1 MPKVIKQDEISQNY
15 WQGPYFCT
23 MMKFIIYGMLIYF
36 LYKLIFQVVVPVSK
50 GVRSVRKNMEQMQK
64 QQAEAIRNAQNSH
77 KSSQNTSA
85 NYAPKEE
92 PVEAEYIEFEEVKKK

>member
-1 MPKVIKQDEISQNY
+1 
-15 WQGPYFCT
+15 

-36 LYKLIFQVVVPVSK
+36 LYKLIFQIVVPVSK
-50 GVRSVRKNMEQMQK
+50 GVKSVRQNMEQMQR
-64 QQAEAIRNAQNSH
+64 QQAEAVRNAQNSQ
-77 KSSQNTSA
+77 KAGQNTSA

>member
-15 WQGPYFCT
+15 WQGPYFCSMT
-23 MMKFIIYGMLIYF
+23 KIILYGFLIYF
-36 LYKLIFQVVVPVSK
+36 LYKVIFQVVVPVSK

-64 QQAEAIRNAQNSH
+64 QQAEAVRNAQNT
-77 KSSQNTSA
+77 QNTTA
-85 NYAPKEE
+85 NYAPKEA

>member
-1 MPKVIKQDEISQNY
+1 
-15 WQGPYFCT
+15 
-23 MMKFIIYGMLIYF
+23 MKFIIYGMLIYF

-64 QQAEAIRNAQNSH
+64 QQADAIRNAQNSQ
-77 KSSQNTSA
+77 KAGQNTST
-85 NYAPKEE
+85 NYAPKEA